1 MVTAKE
7 LKKKL
12 SELQRKRLSGE
23 IDPKTFYRELL
34 QLAFSLKEA
43 MFAEIDRL
51 PPQEL
56 NKKIPIVLLFLE
68 ELIAEMERTEKVKTE
83 A

>member
-1 MVTAKE
+1 
-7 LKKKL
+7 
-12 SELQRKRLSGE
+12 
-23 IDPKTFYRELL
+23 
-34 QLAFSLKEA
+34 LAFSLKEA

-68 ELIAEMERTEKVKTE
+68 ELIAEMERIEEVK